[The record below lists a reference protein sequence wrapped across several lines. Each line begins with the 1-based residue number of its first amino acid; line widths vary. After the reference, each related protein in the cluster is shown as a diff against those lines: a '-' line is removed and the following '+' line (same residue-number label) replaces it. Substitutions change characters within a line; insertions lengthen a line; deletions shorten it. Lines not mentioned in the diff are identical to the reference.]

1 MQLLEK
7 LDDLKA
13 QNDDIPSEKVLYHE
27 LNDELR
33 KLNALGTGR
42 QLLKTELYKAL
53 ESQLNAIVY
62 GYEYGSFTEDNFTNN
77 NSYLRAILWPLDQ
90 GRYYDGILETLRN
103 RALVS
108 KADIYFFPGVDLG
121 MARSG
126 NHNVVRDLAIELG
139 YNYFF
144 ATSYLNLNVD
154 NLPDKSLPQNRL
166 GLEGNAIMTRFPIT
180 NLRTIP
186 LDYRHD
192 TVIQGINKLGQEKA
206 VVADLMIARDRKLTV
221 SCMNFPVF
229 SSARGRAHRLKH
241 ILQKLKPNDRLTPVL
256 VGGDF
261 QSHTYNCS
269 SPFSLFLSVLNKIY
283 RGLDYIIQE
292 HQVHPDRYFERALF
306 KIFQEFKFD
315 HKDLNEMGVGNVHK
329 SLLNLAPMQGFFRD
343 ALVRL
348 LKSRT
353 EIVTF
358 KQDWFFGSESI
369 QESHAHQSERPKV
382 ITHLFHNGKSV
393 SSHDPVLLDFEVV
406 APT

>member
-7 LDDLKA
+7 LDALKA
-13 QNDDIPSEKVLYHE
+13 QNDDVPSEKVLYHE

-33 KLNALGTGR
+33 KLNDLGTGK
-42 QLLKTELYKAL
+42 QLLKSELYKTL
-53 ESQLNAIVY
+53 ENQLNAIVY
-62 GYEYGSFTEDNFTNN
+62 GYEYGSFTEDNYTNN
-77 NSYLRAILWPLDQ
+77 NPYLRAILWPLDQ
-90 GRYYDGILETLRN
+90 GKYYDGILESLRN

-144 ATSYLNLNVD
+144 STSYLNLNVD

-186 LDYRHD
+186 LDHKHD
-192 TVIQGINKLGQEKA
+192 AILKGINKLGQEKA
-206 VVADLMIARDRKLTV
+206 VVADLLISHDRKLTV
-221 SCMNFPVF
+221 SCLNFPVF
-229 SSARGRAHRLKH
+229 SSARGRAQRLKH
-241 ILQKLKPNDRLTPVL
+241 VLQKLKPNDRVSPVL
-256 VGGDF
+256 LGGDF
-261 QSHTYNCS
+261 KTHTYNS
-269 SPFSLFLSVLNKIY
+269 SSAFSLFLSVLNKIY
-283 RGLDYIIQE
+283 RGLDYIIQD
-292 HQVHPDRYFERALF
+292 HQIHPDKYFEKALF
-306 KIFQEFKFD
+306 KAFQDFKFD
-315 HKDLNEMGVGNVHK
+315 HKDLNEIGVGNVHK
-329 SLLNLAPMQGFFRD
+329 SLLNLAPTQGFFRD
-343 ALVRL
+343 ALVRI